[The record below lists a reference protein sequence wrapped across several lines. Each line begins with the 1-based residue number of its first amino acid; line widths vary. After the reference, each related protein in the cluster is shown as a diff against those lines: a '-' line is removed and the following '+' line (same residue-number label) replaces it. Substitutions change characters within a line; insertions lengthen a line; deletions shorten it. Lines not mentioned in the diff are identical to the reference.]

1 MWRLEISQPSSDLIG
16 PEWWLVDLT
25 GKRGRLASVIGTSS
39 LLLFTLGFLL
49 MNICRLPKS
58 VGELSREG
66 GKTGSLTVNDLD
78 GSMFSK
84 QRADLR
90 LNDCCQGLS
99 PKVSLTSF

>member
-1 MWRLEISQPSSDLIG
+1 MVVSGLNKKEGQ
-16 PEWWLVDLT
+16 T
-25 GKRGRLASVIGTSS
+25 GFSYRHIIIAPFYS
-39 LLLFTLGFLL
+39 GFLAHEH
-49 MNICRLPKS
+49 ICRLPKS